1 MQYHIFLAFAFH
13 FEGKYM
19 YQCLV
24 ISSELMYKG
33 NVGTTFYQNEGLS
46 TKYKYYNSVIYHI
59 QGLSPN
65 EGIACFDS
73 YHNDIF
79 MTIEGFVVPF
89 KMIYN
94 SSIK

>member
-1 MQYHIFLAFAFH
+1 MPYSRF
-13 FEGKYM
+13 
-19 YQCLV
+19 V
-24 ISSELMYKG
+24 
-33 NVGTTFYQNEGLS
+33 
-46 TKYKYYNSVIYHI
+46 
-59 QGLSPN
+59 PN

-73 YHNDIF
+73 YHNGIF